1 MAEAQATVALNI
13 GSQRISMGVFEP
25 SKNGGLILK
34 KYDSAS
40 ILADPAAEMARLP
53 QIRVAISE
61 LAENLKIGKATKL
74 RYAIS
79 GQSVFTRFI
88 KLPPIED
95 DNIEQLVAFEAQQH
109 VPFPIDEVI
118 WDWQLL
124 ESGAGEKEVAL
135 VAIKGDALN
144 DMNDVVLDSGMG
156 TAEVDASPMALY
168 NALRYNYP
176 ELEETTLL
184 IDIGAKTCNLIYLEG
199 NRMFTRSVAVG
210 GASITTAIAK
220 EYGVNF
226 SEAESQKCSNGM
238 VALNSA
244 HTSQMDEP
252 TAALATV
259 IRNALGKLPAEIART
274 TNYFR
279 SQHGGKAPKQILLAG
294 GGSNLPHIAEFFQDK
309 LRLPAEF
316 FNPLKRVSVG
326 KGVDVDQ
333 IAAEAHLLGE
343 LVGLGLR
350 GIGKASLEID
360 LVPDVVSR
368 EREVERRKP
377 FLVAASIILLLS
389 LAVWAW
395 SNVSR
400 KGQAKDAVV
409 SMKSKVDERQRY
421 ATPLKDLSKQEA
433 GLDAM
438 SKQLVNGQGA
448 RVLWVDVWNDL
459 GEHFASDVVWLVD
472 FDPVVGF
479 KPDQVA
485 EGNPGPVKSVIDSNF
500 SGVAYG
506 ESALSLIRAEVAP
519 VSARRGR
526 SRRSAA
532 PVVVKPMINA
542 IRVKGF
548 WRTANGYK
556 DVTKLIDS
564 LRSGSDYFD
573 NVLPAEK
580 MIVSLPRTLE
590 DGAYAAPFE
599 LILPLKRAIPAPEG
613 TKRSR

>member
-1 MAEAQATVALNI
+1 MADAQATVALNI

-25 SKNGGLILK
+25 SKSGGLILK
-34 KYDSAS
+34 KYDSSS

-61 LAENLKIGKATKL
+61 LAERLKISKSTKL

-95 DNIEQLVAFEAQQH
+95 DNIEQLVTFEAQQH

-144 DMNDVVLDSGMG
+144 DINDIVLEAGLS

-168 NALRYNYP
+168 NALKYNYP

-210 GASITTAIAK
+210 GASITTAISK

-238 VALNSA
+238 VALNTA
-244 HTSQMDEP
+244 HTSQLDEA

-279 SQHGGKAPKQILLAG
+279 SQHGGKAPKQVLLAG
-294 GGSNLPHIAEFFQDK
+294 GGANLPHIADFFQEK
-309 LRLPAEF
+309 LRLPVEF
-316 FNPLKRVSVG
+316 FNPLRRVSVG
-326 KGVDVDQ
+326 KGVDVDK

-350 GIGKASLEID
+350 GVGQAPLEID

-368 EREVERRKP
+368 ERDVERRKP
-377 FLVAASIILLLS
+377 WLMAASGILLVG
-389 LAVWAW
+389 LAFWAW

-400 KGQAKDAVV
+400 KGKAEQQVKDLQQE
-409 SMKSKVDERQRY
+409 VDERNKFDK
-421 ATPLKDLSKQEA
+421 PLKALAKRENQLNSLA
-433 GLDAM
+433 
-438 SKQLVNGQGA
+438 SQLVNAQGA
-448 RVLWVDVWNDL
+448 RVLWVDVWDDL
-459 GEHFASDVVWLVD
+459 ALHFASDVVWLVD

-479 KPDQVA
+479 KSNEVI
-485 EGNPGPVKSVIDSNF
+485 EGSAGTAQSVITSDF
-500 SGVAYG
+500 SGVQYG
-506 ESALSLIRAEVAP
+506 DSALAQITRPAPAPTGRGKRATPAP
-519 VSARRGR
+519 K
-526 SRRSAA
+526 A
-532 PVVVKPMINA
+532 PMVNA
-542 IRVKGF
+542 IKIKGF
-548 WRTANGYK
+548 WRGDDGYRE
-556 DVTKLIDS
+556 VTKLIDR
-564 LRSGSDYFD
+564 LRNGSKFFA
-573 NVLPAEK
+573 VLPTEK
-580 MIVSLPRTLE
+580 TIISLPKAIE
-590 DGAYAAPFE
+590 KGSYSAPFE
-599 LILPLKRAIPAPEG
+599 IILPLKQAVPAPSSG
-613 TKRSR
+613 APAR